1 MVRTCFFFLVLLLC
15 LCSCSYFTPEQKPQS
30 IARVGKSYL
39 YKSDIATLVPAGTS
53 KEDSVLLVRDFIDRW
68 ASQKLLIDAA
78 ERNLNDQKK
87 NEFSMLIKQY
97 RIDLYTK
104 AYIEEMV
111 KNTVDTVVSQEELK
125 KYYTANKENFKT
137 NGTLVRLRYVNL
149 AKNNPRFAT
158 IRSKFFDYNKKD
170 KKFWDTYALQFK
182 SFALN
187 DAVWVD
193 MSQVYVKL
201 PVVNPDNRDLIIR
214 SGKKC
219 EIADKEDT
227 YLIKVTAVID
237 KNQIAPFEYIKP
249 TLKEVI
255 LNKRKLELIKKF
267 EKEITDDAIK
277 NKDYEVYK

>member
-1 MVRTCFFFLVLLLC
+1 MVRACFFFLGLMV
-15 LCSCSYFTPEQKPQS
+15 CSCSYFKPEQKAES

-39 YKSDIATLVPAGTS
+39 YKSDLATLVPAGTS
-53 KEDSVLLVRDFIDRW
+53 KEDSLLLVRDFIDRW
-68 ASQKLLIDAA
+68 ASQKLLIEAA
-78 ERNLNDQKK
+78 ERNLNAQKK
-87 NEFSMLIKQY
+87 MEFGVLIKQY
-97 RIDLYTK
+97 RNDLYTK

-111 KNTVDTVVSQEELK
+111 KNTVDTVVTEEELK
-125 KYYTANKENFKT
+125 TYYKDNKENFKT
-137 NGTLVRLRYVNL
+137 NGTLVRMRYVNL
-149 AKNNPRFAT
+149 SKSNPRFST

-201 PVVNPDNRDLIIR
+201 PIVNPDNRDDIIR
-214 SGKKC
+214 AGKRT
-219 EIADKEDT
+219 ELEDNGDA
-227 YLIKVTAVID
+227 YLIKVKEVID
-237 KNQIAPFEYIKP
+237 KNQIAPFDYIRP